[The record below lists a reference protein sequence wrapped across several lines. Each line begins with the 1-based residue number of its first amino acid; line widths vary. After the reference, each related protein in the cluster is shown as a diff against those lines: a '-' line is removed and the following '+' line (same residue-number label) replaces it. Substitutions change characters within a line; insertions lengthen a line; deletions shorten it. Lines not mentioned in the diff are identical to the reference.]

1 MKASLQL
8 ACTAAGLWSFLLQRT
23 ALLHQGADSAAI
35 VELKRLRLVRPFD
48 DPKKTE
54 GLQVDNAEEFCQCVR
69 REANHFGEKL
79 PSPTSLAKLWLKRA
93 EALVRIRRAMAK
105 DMESRQSVK
114 STNRLTDECGRA
126 IELLQARLATRWT
139 PGIFR
144 GTADLDE
151 YLISVLENC
160 RERVAGEEPVQVAT
174 SFRIPDWL
182 VDGGQWCFNDT
193 YLPIAVLADFLQDH
207 DIESVETEHLGKIEN
222 EPNSLGMAAVDTAR
236 FIFCS
241 IASPSEEACRKLAAN
256 LVRLALQY
264 DARLT
269 PDPAIPFS
277 NRLAQLMTEIFAT
290 RQQWTNSSKQWLS
303 QLLNDLGDLPKQDDS
318 IVPKLLDDLL
328 PDLKRLDRS
337 QVELSAKPV
346 QPPDEPS
353 VDVCFGVVGQNNA
366 KIVVNATATNLSLYQ
381 QEWSHLEN
389 SIVPLFRRWSENAF
403 ADLCH
408 LKTPSQLSDV
418 WQHEMTDD
426 EEEFH
431 NLIEHG
437 RHNALMRSEI
447 QTILNQIGINVYP
460 QIDWE
465 LGDVIAGSEL
475 QHYPGASERHRDL
488 SMPPASCW
496 QVESVT
502 RFSQNKAS
510 AEFRFVR
517 PVDARLVRLQQAAAG
532 IPTELQENITAYC
545 RSYENGK
552 AASNRSTLAE
562 SAAEIA
568 SGIAAAIS
576 SGQIDIDI
584 AEESYQALRDTA
596 RLADSPFRLLPS
608 DWRFNSRTTYRDE
621 PGVEPKFQFDDR
633 TPKCDVMQV
642 KQFAATL
649 RDGEVVST
657 AFLLVSAG
665 SMHGYAEIVEGLE
678 RLPDYEGAE
687 SLLDALRDLPRVHAN
702 PGPHKSQQEMAY
714 EKIFRLMYPLTPSE
728 NGPPLKETEYFQK
741 IEDWYAKTVQQ
752 VGLFKVIKPNKGEHL
767 LGKWKVN
774 ETYELPPGHRDAPS
788 QDCVGEV
795 LRPLLRFVDGEA
807 TKIRAVFDV
816 E

>member
-1 MKASLQL
+1 MKTSLQL
-8 ACTAAGLWSFLLQRT
+8 AFTAAGIWSCLLRQAAQHHRGT
-23 ALLHQGADSAAI
+23 DSAVI
-35 VELKRLRLVRPFD
+35 SEFKRVPLAPPFD
-48 DPKKTE
+48 
-54 GLQVDNAEEFCQCVR
+54 GLEEERGLHLEDATEFCHYIHKRVKDL
-69 REANHFGEKL
+69 EGT
-79 PSPTSLAKLWLKRA
+79 PSPTSLAKIWLNRA
-93 EALVRIRRAMAK
+93 GALVRIRRAMVK
-105 DMESRQSVK
+105 DKESRQSVK
-114 STNRLTDECGRA
+114 STNRLADECGRA
-126 IELLQARLATRWT
+126 IELLQARLGTRWT

-144 GTADLDE
+144 GSVNLDE
-151 YLISVLENC
+151 YLISVLEEC
-160 RERVAGEEPVQVAT
+160 RERIAGEDPVQLVT
-174 SFRIPDWL
+174 SFQVPDWL
-182 VDGGQWCFNDT
+182 VNGGEWCFRDT
-193 YLPIAVLADFLQDH
+193 YLPITELANFFQAH
-207 DIESVETEHLGKIEN
+207 DIESIETKHLEKIED
-222 EPNSLGMAAVDTAR
+222 EPTSLGMAAVNTAR
-236 FIFCS
+236 FLLNSTAC
-241 IASPSEEACRKLAAN
+241 PSEDACRRLAAN

-264 DARLT
+264 DARLK
-269 PDPAIPFS
+269 PDPAIPF
-277 NRLAQLMTEIFAT
+277 NDRLAQLMTEIFAT
-290 RQQWTNSSKQWLS
+290 RRQWNNSSKQWLS
-303 QLLNDLGDLPKQDDS
+303 QLLNDLGDLPEHDDS

-328 PDLKRLDRS
+328 PDLKRLDSS
-337 QVELSAKPV
+337 QVELSAEPV

-353 VDVCFGVVGQNNA
+353 VDVCFGVVGQKKA
-366 KIVVNATATNLSLYQ
+366 KIVVNATPTNLSIYQ
-381 QEWSHLEN
+381 QEWSHLKD
-389 SIVPLFRRWSENAF
+389 SIVPLFRLWSENAF
-403 ADLCH
+403 ADLCQ

-418 WQHEMTDD
+418 WQQEMTDD
-426 EEEFH
+426 EEKFH
-431 NLIEHG
+431 KLIEHG
-437 RHNALMRSEI
+437 RHNALMRSEVR
-447 QTILNQIGINVYP
+447 TILEQIGINVYP

-465 LGDVIAGSEL
+465 SGDVIAGSEL

-496 QVESVT
+496 QVELVT

-532 IPTELQENITAYC
+532 LPPDLQDSVTAYC
-545 RSYENGK
+545 RSYENGRM
-552 AASNRSTLAE
+552 ASNRSTLAE
-562 SAAEIA
+562 SAAAIA

-576 SGQIDIDI
+576 SGQIDKDI

-596 RLADSPFRLLPS
+596 RLADFPFRLLPS
-608 DWRFNSRTTYRDE
+608 DWRFNSRTAYRDE

-642 KQFAATL
+642 KQFTAAL
-649 RDGEVVST
+649 SDGEIVST

-678 RLPDYEGAE
+678 GMSGYGGTE

-702 PGPHKSQQEMAY
+702 PGPHKSQQEVAY
-714 EKIFRLMYPLTPSE
+714 ENIFRLMYPLEPSE
-728 NGPPLKETEYFQK
+728 NGPLLRETEYFQK
-741 IEDWYAKTVQQ
+741 LEDWYAKTVQQ

-774 ETYELPPGHRDAPS
+774 ETYELSPGHRDAPG